1 MNDLK
6 TYVVAG
12 FGGLFS
18 LLAPIQNFMYA
29 MILLFSLNFLFG
41 FLADKLNG
49 GKWSTKKALMFF
61 VCCAVF
67 FVTACC
73 AFIVGHLMGE
83 MGQAISVVK
92 YLCVVAIFVFGTNIF
107 RNLRKIPPK
116 GTAWYRFFDLCYFI
130 LSAEFIEKIP
140 FIKKWQE
147 ERNGKDEKKKTVLGK
162 DNN

>member
-1 MNDLK
+1 MDDIK

-29 MILLFSLNFLFG
+29 MIILFSLNFLFG
-41 FLADKLNG
+41 FLADKING
-49 GKWSTKKALMFF
+49 GKWNNKKAMMFF

-67 FVTACC
+67 FVTACS

-83 MGQAISVVK
+83 MDQAISVVK

-107 RNLRKIPPK
+107 RNLRSIPPK
-116 GTAWYRFFDLCYFI
+116 GTTWYKFFDLCYFI

-140 FIKKWQE
+140 LIKKWKE
-147 ERNGKDEKKKTVLGK
+147 ERSNKSEGRTILDKD
-162 DNN
+162 DN